1 MKREA
6 NDFIQCEIIW
16 PPIIQV
22 ELTISR
28 DRSTDHIVML
38 FNSEQQ
44 VFQVN
49 IPIKPGV
56 VKEIKQTIRLNDKTY
71 TSGK

>member
-38 FNSEQQ
+38 FNSEQ
-44 VFQVN
+44 
-49 IPIKPGV
+49 
-56 VKEIKQTIRLNDKTY
+56 
-71 TSGK
+71 